1 MSLFLAFRWGLKVA
15 SQTHTLNPYARCLQQ
30 DDPLSVISSTPQRL
44 EQLIKSKSDEKLQ
57 ANPSPQKWSVRDI
70 LCHLA
75 DTEVAFAYRLRQTVA
90 EPHHIIQPYDQDAF
104 AAEYTHRNSREALDA
119 FSAIRRWNVLFIRS
133 AVPHALTKPVTHPER
148 GTMTFQTILETMGG
162 HDLNHLSQITALL
175 R

>member
-1 MSLFLAFRWGLKVA
+1 VEN
-15 SQTHTLNPYARCLQQ
+15 QTHTLNPYARYLKQE
-30 DDPLSVISSTPQRL
+30 DPLSVIAATPQRL

-57 ANPSPQKWSVRDI
+57 ANPSPKKWSVRDI

-104 AAEYTHRNSREALDA
+104 ATSYTHRSSREALDA
-119 FSAIRRWNVLFIRS
+119 FSAIRRWNVLFIHS
-133 AVPHALTKPVTHPER
+133 VVPGSLTKPVTHPER

-162 HDLNHLSQITALL
+162 HDLNHLSQITALVG
-175 R
+175 

>member
-1 MSLFLAFRWGLKVA
+1 
-15 SQTHTLNPYARCLQQ
+15 
-30 DDPLSVISSTPQRL
+30 
-44 EQLIKSKSDEKLQ
+44 
-57 ANPSPQKWSVRDI
+57 
-70 LCHLA
+70 LA

-104 AAEYTHRNSREALDA
+104 AAEYPHRNSREALDA

-133 AVPHALTKPVTHPER
+133 AAPHALTKPVTHPER

>member
-1 MSLFLAFRWGLKVA
+1 MGEAKVQN
-15 SQTHTLNPYARCLQQ
+15 QTATLNPYARYLQQ
-30 DDPLSVISSTPQRL
+30 EDPLTVIAATPQRL
-44 EQLIKSKSDEKLQ
+44 EQLINSKSDEKLQ

-75 DTEVAFAYRLRQTVA
+75 DAEIAFAYRLRQTVA

-104 AAEYTHRNSREALDA
+104 ATAYTHRSSREALDT
-119 FSAIRRWNVLFIRS
+119 FSAIRCWNVL
-133 AVPHALTKPVTHPER
+133 LTKPVTHPER

>member
-1 MSLFLAFRWGLKVA
+1 MGEVKVQN
-15 SQTHTLNPYARCLQQ
+15 QTATLNPYARYLQQ
-30 DDPLSVISSTPQRL
+30 EDPLTVIAATPQRL
-44 EQLIKSKSDEKLQ
+44 EQLINSKSDEKLQ
-57 ANPSPQKWSVRDI
+57 ANPSPKKWSVRDI

-75 DTEVAFAYRLRQTVA
+75 DTEIAFAYRLRQTVA

-104 AAEYTHRNSREALDA
+104 ATAYTHRSFREALDT

-133 AVPHALTKPVTHPER
+133 VVPDALTKPVTHPER